1 MRIWQVRRTSC
12 CLRKHYEDLLDKANK
27 SLKKLAQEKGM
38 SVVSPEELRELK
50 ENAEKPLDVRAKEQG
65 KTVVGIEEFE
75 KPSLEYL
82 KECCKKHLKKIV
94 LEEDYEQLQL
104 RANQTVEEKAKSMG
118 LVVIKPEELDQ
129 LKNRLNLQVW
139 TT

>member
-1 MRIWQVRRTSC
+1 MLQ
-12 CLRKHYEDLLDKANK
+12 
-27 SLKKLAQEKGM
+27 
-38 SVVSPEELRELK
+38 
-50 ENAEKPLDVRAKEQG
+50 
-65 KTVVGIEEFE
+65 
-75 KPSLEYL
+75 
-82 KECCKKHLKKIV
+82 KHLKKIV

>member
-1 MRIWQVRRTSC
+1 
-12 CLRKHYEDLLDKANK
+12 
-27 SLKKLAQEKGM
+27 M

-82 KECCKKHLKKIV
+82 KECCKSISRRLFWKKIM
-94 LEEDYEQLQL
+94 
-104 RANQTVEEKAKSMG
+104 N
-118 LVVIKPEELDQ
+118 
-129 LKNRLNLQVW
+129 NFN
-139 TT
+139 

>member
-1 MRIWQVRRTSC
+1 MLLEKT
-12 CLRKHYEDLLDKANK
+12 HYEDLLDKANK
-27 SLKKLAQEKGM
+27 SLEKLAQEKGM

-65 KTVVGIEEFE
+65 KTVVGIEEFNELNNKIE

-82 KECCKKHLKKIV
+82 KECCKKHPQEDC

-104 RANQTVEEKAKSMG
+104 RANK
-118 LVVIKPEELDQ
+118 L
-129 LKNRLNLQVW
+129 LKKKLKVW
-139 TT
+139 D

>member
-1 MRIWQVRRTSC
+1 MLQ
-12 CLRKHYEDLLDKANK
+12 
-27 SLKKLAQEKGM
+27 
-38 SVVSPEELRELK
+38 
-50 ENAEKPLDVRAKEQG
+50 
-65 KTVVGIEEFE
+65 
-75 KPSLEYL
+75 
-82 KECCKKHLKKIV
+82 KHLKKIV

-104 RANQTVEEKAKSMG
+104 RANQTVDEKAKSMG